1 MSDKKI
7 YYKGFHKGLTCRGFQ
22 YKEGEWMHV
31 SDNAELCKEGV
42 HACEAPIDCFRY
54 YNPAESEFHAVELDG
69 VSEKRESD
77 TKVVATDIK
86 VGEKLSIKDLV
97 DAHIEFVKSKSV
109 RSESST
115 GYSAANSS
123 TGDYAA
129 NSSTGYRSANSST
142 GYCAAN
148 SSTGYSAANSSTGD
162 YAANSST
169 GYSAANSS
177 TGDYAANSST
187 GYGSV
192 NVGWGRGNK
201 CKGAVGNYL
210 VLSEWGRWDGKKYP
224 LLCAKMAVVDGETI
238 KADTWYMLKNGEFV
252 EVSN

>member
-7 YYKGFHKGLTCRGFQ
+7 YYKGFDKGLMCRGFQ

-31 SDNAELCKEGV
+31 SDKAELCKEGV

-54 YNPAESEFHAVELDG
+54 YNPEESEFHAVELDG

-86 VGEKLSIKDLV
+86 VLEKLSIKDLV
-97 DAHIEFVKSKSV
+97 DAQIEFVKSKSV
-109 RSESST
+109 RSESS
-115 GYSAANSS
+115 A
-123 TGDYAA
+123 GDYAA
-129 NSSTGYRSANSST
+129 NSSTGDRSANSST
-142 GYCAAN
+142 GDM
-148 SSTGYSAANSSTGD
+148 S
-162 YAANSST
+162 
-169 GYSAANSS
+169 
-177 TGDYAANSST
+177 ANSST
-187 GYGSV
+187 GYGSI
-192 NVGWGRGNK
+192 NVGWGRKNK

-210 VLSEWGRWDGKKYP
+210 VLSEWGEWDGKKYP

-252 EVSN
+252 EVSH